1 MKKLLFFCSLA
12 ALMSLSAADF
22 PVKPYQRYRADFEIR
37 AKAKIYP
44 LDWFCINVP
53 VKYPNAELVFL
64 TDKNKLVR
72 HFRVTRYHV
81 FTDKFTAGS
90 FEFYTPEGA
99 SKIRMRSS
107 GAELRNFRLTPVRP
121 GKNLAIPLDHRISG
135 QFIHVEITPG
145 KNGSAVYDTTTGNMC
160 FYPVPVE
167 PGAKYRLTV
176 CGYKGDKP
184 TGLVIRTSFYRNG
197 NSEKS
202 QVSGSKEPM
211 RIGGKHD
218 KFTTTFKVPENAR
231 WFRLFC
237 MWGIVYDYQLE
248 KLP

>member
-1 MKKLLFFCSLA
+1 MKILLFFCSLA
-12 ALMSLSAADF
+12 AVLALSAVDF

-107 GAELRNFRLTPVRP
+107 GAELRNFRRYAFQIEMKYT
-121 GKNLAIPLDHRISG
+121 AHRLGFKIK
-135 QFIHVEITPG
+135 E
-145 KNGSAVYDTTTGNMC
+145 
-160 FYPVPVE
+160 VPVVFVNRE
-167 PGAKYRLTV
+167 LGTSKMSGGIFSEAFF
-176 CGYKGDKP
+176 G
-184 TGLVIRTSFYRNG
+184 VIRLRFKKYKKN
-197 NSEKS
+197 EK
-202 QVSGSKEPM
+202 KE
-211 RIGGKHD
+211 
-218 KFTTTFKVPENAR
+218 A
-231 WFRLFC
+231 
-237 MWGIVYDYQLE
+237 
-248 KLP
+248 